1 MTLVDLI
8 GKIDAKR
15 LAARALDMLRIPS
28 PTGHTRVVAEYF
40 AEACRNLGGTVTV
53 IDEIPDAHVNYDAP
67 SVAALWRFGDGPTL
81 QIDGHTDT
89 IDMPHPPAELRDG
102 MLTGR
107 GAVDM
112 KASVAAAIEA
122 VHVISEVGIQVPGSI
137 LLTTHGMHEAPLG
150 HGEGLR
156 ALIAKGFLGDAA
168 VVAEGP
174 ADELALVGRG
184 MAIWDARV
192 YGPSE
197 SGHENST
204 PRDTPH
210 PLVGAGE
217 LIVAL
222 NAERQRLAQT
232 ERPYVG
238 CETLFVGQIHG
249 GDFYNRFPTQCYLQG
264 TRRYFADHQFEDV
277 ATEFGEICE
286 MVAARTGTRIEVEW
300 DRIRDGYEVPEDA
313 EVVRA
318 YQRSYRRIE
327 GREMPRS
334 AFMSVGDVSILSGEA
349 GIPAV
354 YCGTRATGAHS
365 DLEVMPVDELVNQ
378 MAHLIGII
386 TEYFGVSE

>member
-1 MTLVDLI
+1 MTLMELI
-8 GKIDAKR
+8 QQIDASR
-15 LAARALDMLRIPS
+15 LTARALDMLQIPS
-28 PTGHTRVVAEYF
+28 PTGHTRIVAEYF
-40 AEACRNLGGTVTV
+40 AEACRDLGGSVTV
-53 IDEIPDAHVNYDAP
+53 IEEIPDAPSEYDAP
-67 SVAALWRFGDGPTL
+67 SVAALWRFGEGPTL

-89 IDMPHPPAELRDG
+89 IDMPHSPAELRDG
-102 MLTGR
+102 RLTGR

-122 VHVISEVGIQVPGSI
+122 INVISGAGIHIPGSL

-156 ALIAKGFLGDAA
+156 ALIAAGFFGDAA

-184 MAIWDARV
+184 MAIWDAHV
-192 YGPSE
+192 YGPAE

-210 PLVGAGE
+210 PIIGASELV
-217 LIVAL
+217 VAL
-222 NAERQRLAQT
+222 NAERLKLAQNA
-232 ERPYVG
+232 RPYVG
-238 CETLFVGQIHG
+238 CETLFIGQIHS

-277 ATEFGEICE
+277 TTEFRALCDR
-286 MVAARTGTRIEVEW
+286 VAARTKTRIEVRW

-313 EVVRA
+313 NIVRA
-318 YQRSYRRIE
+318 YQNSYRRIE
-327 GREMPRS
+327 GREMQRS
-334 AFMSVGDVSILSGEA
+334 AFMSVGDVSILAGEA

-354 YCGTRATGAHS
+354 YCGNRATGAHS
-365 DLEVMPVDELVNQ
+365 DLEIMPVSELVNQ
-378 MAHLIGII
+378 AAHLIGII
-386 TEYFGVSE
+386 AEYFGVCE

>member
-1 MTLVDLI
+1 MILTELI
-8 GKIDAKR
+8 GKINTKR
-15 LAARALDMLRIPS
+15 LATRALDMVRIPS
-28 PTGHTRVVAEYF
+28 PTGQTRVVAEYF
-40 AEACRNLGGTVTV
+40 SDACRSLGGAVTV
-53 IDEIPDAHVNYDAP
+53 IDRIPDAPVEYDAP
-67 SVAALWRFGDGPTL
+67 SVAALWQFEDGPTL

-102 MLTGR
+102 FLTGR

-122 VHVISEVGIQVPGSI
+122 VNVISDTGLRVPGNL

-156 ALIAKGFLGDAA
+156 ALIAAGFLGDAA
-168 VVAEGP
+168 VVPEGP

-184 MAIWDARV
+184 MAIWNARV

-197 SGHENST
+197 NGHENSM

-217 LIVAL
+217 LVVAL
-222 NAERQRLAQT
+222 NAERLRLAQT

-264 TRRYFADHQFEDV
+264 TRRYFADHRFEDV
-277 ATEFGEICE
+277 ATEFREICE
-286 MVAARTGTRIEVEW
+286 LVAAHTGTRVEVEW

-313 EVVRA
+313 KVVRA
-318 YQRSYRRIE
+318 YQDSFRRIE

-334 AFMSVGDVSILSGEA
+334 AFMSVGDVSILAGEA

-354 YCGTRATGAHS
+354 YCGTRAVGAHS
-365 DLEVMPVDELVNQ
+365 DLEVMPLDELVNQ
-378 MAHLIGII
+378 TAHLIGII
-386 TEYFGVSE
+386 TEYFGAEL